1 MILDGDIINYF
12 NEINT
17 EVELSEYENTTSFIF
32 SIDYLQFSAKASI
45 SINHDINLLS
55 FQLIF
60 EHPQEL
66 DNMPQGLNILNQ
78 NSTMLKAY
86 YDKLEDAVFIKA
98 NHFVNEENIISTI
111 SFIIESATNIDS
123 EYIENLYNTIY
134 DNDYDLFDDEFNKAH
149 ENTSIEDDMKELMSL
164 LKNR

>member
-149 ENTSIEDDMKELMSL
+149 ENTSI
-164 LKNR
+164 